1 MTKGI
6 IMTDVRCKQCG
17 KLLDMF
23 EYLTSKKDNPI
34 CDKCVKKN
42 QKEVCGIK

>member
-6 IMTDVRCKQCG
+6 ITSYIRCKQCG
-17 KLLDMF
+17 KLLNMF
-23 EYLTSKKDNPI
+23 EYLTSKGNPI